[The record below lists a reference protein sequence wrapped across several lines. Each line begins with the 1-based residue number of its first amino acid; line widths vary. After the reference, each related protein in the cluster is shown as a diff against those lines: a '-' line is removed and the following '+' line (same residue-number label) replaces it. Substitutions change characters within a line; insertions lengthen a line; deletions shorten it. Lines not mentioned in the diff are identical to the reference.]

1 MAAHGCASL
10 LLLHLRLAWRRS
22 AVCMCPRL
30 LAGSPALHALC
41 TDSSVYERLCSAR
54 AAKGDSLHDLLAAG
68 RAAVL
73 LPPGQRLF
81 ASGNTFLDD
90 IRCDC
95 QRSNSRDRI
104 STLALCTSTRGHR
117 TTVHHCSHRHSA
129 VLYRTLSQCLPSGM
143 GASSGSGSDDRACV
157 YMCVHIVSGGVKML
171 LSENGVVATLRLWRW
186 RRGQPMAAASWQPPH
201 GCIAAAHT
209 AHAQGAACAWSARQ
223 ACEVGALQGCG
234 ARSVC
239 A

>member
-30 LAGSPALHALC
+30 LAGSPALHALRVC

-117 TTVHHCSHRHSA
+117 TTVHHCSQCCSFARSRSA
-129 VLYRTLSQCLPSGM
+129 YRLGWAP
-143 GASSGSGSDDRACV
+143 
-157 YMCVHIVSGGVKML
+157 
-171 LSENGVVATLRLWRW
+171 
-186 RRGQPMAAASWQPPH
+186 AAAV
-201 GCIAAAHT
+201 AAT
-209 AHAQGAACAWSARQ
+209 TERVCT
-223 ACEVGALQGCG
+223 CVCV
-234 ARSVC
+234 SVC
-239 A
+239 IVGSSSQRFCQRKPR

>member
-54 AAKGDSLHDLLAAG
+54 AAKGDSLHDLLAARG

-104 STLALCTSTRGHR
+104 RPRSPYAHPRVAIALPF
-117 TTVHHCSHRHSA
+117 TTA
-129 VLYRTLSQCLPSGM
+129 
-143 GASSGSGSDDRACV
+143 
-157 YMCVHIVSGGVKML
+157 HIVVSR
-171 LSENGVVATLRLWRW
+171 TF
-186 RRGQPMAAASWQPPH
+186 AAP
-201 GCIAAAHT
+201 
-209 AHAQGAACAWSARQ
+209 
-223 ACEVGALQGCG
+223 
-234 ARSVC
+234 SVC
-239 A
+239 E

>member
-10 LLLHLRLAWRRS
+10 LLLHLQLAWRRS
-22 AVCMCPRL
+22 ATCMCPRL

-54 AAKGDSLHDLLAAG
+54 AAKGDSLHDLLAARG

-95 QRSNSRDRI
+95 QRSNSRPHIHARPMHVHAWP
-104 STLALCTSTRGHR
+104 SHYRSPLLTLLSRA
-117 TTVHHCSHRHSA
+117 
-129 VLYRTLSQCLPSGM
+129 LSQRLASVSDV
-143 GASSGSGSDDRACV
+143 SSGSGSDGTAARGLCV
-157 YMCVHIVSGGVKML
+157 CVCLHC
-171 LSENGVVATLRLWRW
+171 
-186 RRGQPMAAASWQPPH
+186 RGSSSQRFRQRKPRS
-201 GCIAAAHT
+201 ISLK
-209 AHAQGAACAWSARQ
+209 SARMR
-223 ACEVGALQGCG
+223 AKTPKFSLALRGV
-234 ARSVC
+234 ASRRDAAKKS
-239 A
+239 

>member
-30 LAGSPALHALC
+30 LAGSPALHALLVC

-54 AAKGDSLHDLLAAG
+54 AAKSDSLHDLLAAG

-117 TTVHHCSHRHSA
+117 TTVHHCSQCCSFARSRSA
-129 VLYRTLSQCLPSGM
+129 YRLGWAP
-143 GASSGSGSDDRACV
+143 
-157 YMCVHIVSGGVKML
+157 
-171 LSENGVVATLRLWRW
+171 
-186 RRGQPMAAASWQPPH
+186 AAAV
-201 GCIAAAHT
+201 AAT
-209 AHAQGAACAWSARQ
+209 GERRAARA
-223 ACEVGALQGCG
+223 
-234 ARSVC
+234 
-239 A
+239 